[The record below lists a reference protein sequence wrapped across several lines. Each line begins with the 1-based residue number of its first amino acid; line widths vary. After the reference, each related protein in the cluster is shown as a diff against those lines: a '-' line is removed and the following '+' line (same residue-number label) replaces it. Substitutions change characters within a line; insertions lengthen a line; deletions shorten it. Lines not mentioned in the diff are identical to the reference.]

1 LSCPFR
7 YNGFAM
13 TTKSTAIQL
22 VSHILANP
30 QLDGKATLIIAK
42 NATDPAGETPCKWV
56 PALVII

>member
-1 LSCPFR
+1 
-7 YNGFAM
+7 M

-42 NATDPAGETPCKWV
+42 NATDPAGETLCKWV
-56 PALVII
+56 PALVRI